1 MDLGGVLQAERTAR
15 ARTLRWEPAKGFQRT
30 SEMSLAG
37 YRGQMVQ
44 GPMIMVRTLAFTLN
58 VMGEPFKD
66 SEQRSNVISQ
76 DHSDCCAGNKAKG
89 VRVNANREIALM
101 RLLPKSESE

>member
-1 MDLGGVLQAERTAR
+1 MDPGGVLQAERTAR
-15 ARTLRWEPAKGFQRT
+15 AKTLRWEPAQGVQRT

-66 SEQRSNVISQ
+66 SEQRSNVI
-76 DHSDCCAGNKAKG
+76 HRITLTAVLGIRRRG
-89 VRVNANREIALM
+89 
-101 RLLPKSESE
+101 